1 MAAPSPFHITDLRK
15 YNEELRRKNLELTNE
30 LTALKKAQFSTDVR
44 LKTLEHN
51 LRERDDRIALYIRRL
66 AEYDDIKEQPQAS
79 PTAAIDSITVKRARY
94 ASELILGLQI
104 NQL

>member
-1 MAAPSPFHITDLRK
+1 MAAPSPFHIADLRK

-30 LTALKKAQFSTDVR
+30 LTALKKAQFSTDVC

-66 AEYDDIKEQPQAS
+66 AEYDDIKEQPQGS
-79 PTAAIDSITVKRARY
+79 PTAATDSITVKRVRY
-94 ASELILGLQI
+94 ASGLFLGLQI